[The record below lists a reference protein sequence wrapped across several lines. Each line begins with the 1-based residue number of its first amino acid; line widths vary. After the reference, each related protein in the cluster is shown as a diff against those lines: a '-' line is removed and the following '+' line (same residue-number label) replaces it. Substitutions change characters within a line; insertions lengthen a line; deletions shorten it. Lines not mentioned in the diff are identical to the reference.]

1 MKVYIGV
8 DMEGVAGISHPAPT
22 RHGEEGFAA
31 AAALMTGETNAAIE
45 GAFRGGA
52 TAVLVNDGHGR
63 MLNLSPDAL
72 DSRATLLQG
81 QKVWSAMEGG
91 GPDRG
96 HDVALFIGYHARAG
110 APRATISHTYS
121 ENVVSSRL
129 NNRAV
134 GETGLHAAVLGDWG
148 VPVALVAGD
157 DVVVEE
163 ARGWLPWAEG
173 VVVKQAFGRHAA
185 ASIHPS
191 VAREKIMSVSERA
204 VRRASAGEMAVLKL
218 EGPILLELEYRHPG
232 QADYAAFVPG
242 VARVGDLGVRIEA
255 DNMINAYRSFLCGIR
270 LASLVT

>member
-8 DMEGVAGISHPAPT
+8 DMEGVAGVSHPAPT

-31 AAALMTGETNAAIE
+31 AAALMTGETNAAID
-45 GAFRGGA
+45 GAYRGGA

-72 DSRATLLQG
+72 DARAILLQG

-96 HDVALFIGYHARAG
+96 HDVALFVGYHARAG
-110 APRATISHTYS
+110 APRAAISHTYS

-129 NNRAV
+129 NGRAV

-157 DVVVEE
+157 DVVIEE
-163 ARGWLPWAEG
+163 AKGWLPWAEG
-173 VVVKQAFGRHAA
+173 VVVKEAYGRHAA
-185 ASIHPS
+185 ASIHPT
-191 VAREKIMSVSERA
+191 VAQDKIMRAAERA
-204 VRRASAGEMAVLKL
+204 LKRTAAGDIAVLTV
-218 EGPILLELEYRHPG
+218 GRPILLELEYRHPG

-255 DNMINAYRSFLCGIR
+255 DNMIDAYRSFLCGIR